1 VQDNY
6 LSGEE
11 PMFAPIEI
19 PFGCVMMFNV
29 VDLKDGV
36 TVTDVELALGE
47 MCNVVKNTYGDDR
60 GGFIA
65 GQVYKYSGFVSEEGS
80 VGEAPEGTKAA
91 AKIKQGE
98 LAIVTFWKS
107 FEQHEKSHADSVFK
121 EKFSALANFCDETYE
136 LGYEM
141 LWQGI
146 PEDE

>member
-1 VQDNY
+1 
-6 LSGEE
+6 
-11 PMFAPIEI
+11 MFEPIEI

-36 TVTDVELALGE
+36 TVADVELALGE

-65 GQVYKYSGFVSEEGS
+65 GQVYKYTGFVSEEGS
-80 VGEAPEGTKAA
+80 VGEVPEDTKTA

-141 LWQGI
+141 LWQGV